1 MQFRLVEGGERDA
14 GLGGC
19 EVVRVDQRVDLG
31 KGFPLDY
38 AAQEGFG
45 GGSDLRRV
53 DPDPPEEVPVG
64 AEAGLVLQGLERV
77 RATVI
82 SRALLDEPG
91 LGLVRGADVQSCDV
105 EQQCLETGKLRCQVW
120 ARPQGH
126 ARGNRVPVKEV
137 VRPPQS

>member
-1 MQFRLVEGGERDA
+1 MQFRLVEGGERAA

-19 EVVRVDQRVDLG
+19 EVVRVDQRVDLE
-31 KGFPLDY
+31 KGFPLDH

-77 RATVI
+77 RATVTG
-82 SRALLDEPG
+82 RALPDEPG
-91 LGLVRGADVQSCDV
+91 LGLVRRADGQY
-105 EQQCLETGKLRCQVW
+105 
-120 ARPQGH
+120 RP
-126 ARGNRVPVKEV
+126 RE
-137 VRPPQS
+137 